1 MQTQPETL
9 PIGAHAP
16 DFDLPAV
23 DGRRVALTDLADA
36 AVFVYVQA
44 CNHCPYVVANVE
56 RLTRLARDYDD
67 RGVVFAFVNSNDATT
82 HPDDDVDAMRRFAS
96 EHDLPFPYLRDE
108 DQSVARAY
116 RTQRTPEVLVFD
128 RDRRLRYHGRID
140 DSPKD
145 SFRRHPRGAA
155 GCHRGAVAGA
165 RDRGAGDLRGRL
177 HRQVEAG
184 QLPAGPLR
192 AAAPPGRR
200 TGGPARGRIGRD

>member
-145 SFRRHPRGAA
+145 PSGVTHEELRGAIEA
-155 GCHRGAVAGA
+155 LLQGREIEEPETYAVGCTVKWKPGNFP
-165 RDRGAGDLRGRL
+165 
-177 HRQVEAG
+177 QV
-184 QLPAGPLR
+184 R
-192 AAAPPGRR
+192 
-200 TGGPARGRIGRD
+200 